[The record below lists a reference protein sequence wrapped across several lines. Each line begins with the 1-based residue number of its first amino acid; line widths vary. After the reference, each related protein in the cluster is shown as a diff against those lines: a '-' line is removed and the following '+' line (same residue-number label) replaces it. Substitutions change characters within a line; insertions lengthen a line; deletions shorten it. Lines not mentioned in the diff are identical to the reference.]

1 MRILFWCEIFLP
13 HVGGVEI
20 LVSQLARALVER
32 GHTCGIL
39 TNRHAPELPDREDHH
54 GAEIHR
60 IDFLQAIQSR
70 EPRRLHQ
77 LCRQVREIRDHVAPD
92 LHHFFLAGPLVMLL
106 QMTNRDPSIPVVT
119 ALQAPLDSVLHGGD
133 STRRLLRE
141 SAVVIAANRVLLE
154 GIPAAVPETAATIR
168 LLPNSVHPP
177 ALPPAE
183 LPWDPPVLLGLGRLV
198 PDKGFDV
205 ALRALALLPDRWSHV
220 RMMIVGEGTD
230 RSRLESLCRELGL
243 SDRVEFHGRV
253 SNAEVP
259 ALVNRSTLLLLPSRW
274 QEPFG
279 IVCLEAAVMERAVV
293 ASRVGGVPEVVED
306 GVTGMLVEP
315 DQPEALARGIKA
327 LLDDPPT
334 LRAMGRRARQHAESR
349 FGYEQYLQKHLQ
361 WYTEALDP
369 AANSRAPDARLP
381 S

>member
-20 LVSQLARALVER
+20 LVSQLARALVQQ
-32 GHTCGIL
+32 GHACGIL
-39 TNRHAPELPDREDHH
+39 TNRHTAELPDREWHH

-60 IDFLQAIQSR
+60 IDFIQAIQSR

-77 LCRQVREIRDHVAPD
+77 LCREVREIRDHVAPD
-92 LHHFFLAGPLVMLL
+92 LHHLFLAGPLVMLL
-106 QMTNRDPSIPVVT
+106 QMTNRDPTLPVVT
-119 ALQAPLDSVLHGGD
+119 ALQGPLDSVLHGGD
-133 STRRLLRE
+133 ATRRLLRE
-141 SAVVIAANRVLLE
+141 SAVIIAANRVLLE
-154 GIPAAVPETAATIR
+154 GVPAAVPETAATIR
-168 LLPNSVHPP
+168 LLPNSVHPS
-177 ALPPAE
+177 ALPPAA

-198 PDKGFDV
+198 PEKGFDV

-220 RMMIVGEGTD
+220 RMMIVGEGPD
-230 RSRLESLCRELGL
+230 RAALESLCHELGL
-243 SDRVEFHGRV
+243 CDRVEFHGGV
-253 SNAEVP
+253 PNTEVP
-259 ALVNRSTLLLLPSRW
+259 ALVNRSTLMLLPSRW

-306 GVTGMLVEP
+306 GVSGLLVEP
-315 DQPEALARGIKA
+315 DRPDALAHGITS
-327 LLDDPPT
+327 LLDDRT
-334 LRAMGRRARQHAESR
+334 ALQALGRRARQFAESR

-361 WYTEALDP
+361 WYTEALGP
-369 AANSRAPDARLP
+369 APNARAPEARLP